1 MPNESDLLTNRP
13 KWSNLVASGCFI
25 LFLIFSSY
33 ICRDY
38 IHSVLRW
45 VESQP
50 DPIVFLILVAL
61 YILVSLPIAWGYI
74 VINAATG
81 YLYGMQMGILVTFSS
96 ATLGIILAHFVIKT
110 FLVKYVE
117 RLIDMAEPES
127 ILKKLSLLLDSKKDA
142 FQLVLLSRL
151 TPIPFGLQNSLFA
164 VSTMSFD
171 KYLQA
176 TCLGLFPCQVIN
188 VYLGSTLRSMEE
200 VFGDAQAAKIGLIV
214 LSCQLFFCVIVVMF
228 VTQKAKKQLDFAI
241 STSTS
246 SSQSSQEK
254 FQFPSKN
261 QLEIVVIPKSDQKFE
276 QHRKTLSI

>member
-1 MPNESDLLTNRP
+1 MPNEPELIINRP
-13 KWSNLVASGCFI
+13 NWSNIIASGFVI
-25 LFLIFSSY
+25 LFLLLSSY
-33 ICRDY
+33 FCREY

-81 YLYGMQMGILVTFSS
+81 YLYGLQMGILVTFCS
-96 ATLGIILAHFVIKT
+96 ATIGIILAHYIIKA

-117 RLIDMAEPES
+117 RLINKSES
-127 ILKKLSLLLDSKKDA
+127 DSLLKKLSLLLESKKDA

-176 TCLGLFPCQVIN
+176 TCLGLFPCQIIN

-200 VFGDAQAAKIGLIV
+200 VFGDANAARVGLIV
-214 LSCQLFFCVIVVMF
+214 LSCQIFFCVIVVMF
-228 VTQKAKKQLDFAI
+228 VTKKAKEQLDLAI
-241 STSTS
+241 TI
-246 SSQSSQEK
+246 SSQNNPEELHL
-254 FQFPSKN
+254 PASKK
-261 QLEIVVIPKSDQKFE
+261 LEIVVIPKSDSKIE
-276 QHRKTLSI
+276 THRKTLSL